1 MKDLLVKLSRRVSF
15 KKILRPLFAVQRKRT
30 QNDKG
35 GVLRFRY
42 LLLAISVSCAK
53 ITILWHIDHYRLG
66 YYPLGFSRGIL
77 LLLESQAPLATM
89 QPLIAMQ
96 CKMSS

>member
-35 GVLRFRY
+35 GVLRLR
-42 LLLAISVSCAK
+42 LCSVALSIQLAMCSKIVKHYIFAVHKIQRANVSRDIDTSVC
-53 ITILWHIDHYRLG
+53 
-66 YYPLGFSRGIL
+66 
-77 LLLESQAPLATM
+77 
-89 QPLIAMQ
+89 
-96 CKMSS
+96 